1 MVIGKGGEL
10 LKTVG
15 TNVRA
20 QMPPGAYIELHVV
33 VDKDWQQRPD
43 RLERLG
49 Y

>member
-1 MVIGKGGEL
+1 MVIGKGGL
-10 LKTVG
+10 LLRDVG
-15 TNVRA
+15 TKVRA
-20 QMPPGAYIELHVV
+20 QLPPGAFIELHVV